1 MASNPVS
8 PRSNLSGD
16 GGDVPNIKSL
26 LRLKK
31 KYDAPEEATLPESY
45 KKNSEKEL
53 LWLWCAHNLVRQ
65 LKFEYP
71 HLQAHCLS
79 PNNECGVEKLICTFV
94 RPTVLPYSH
103 LYNVDACAQF
113 VADFIYYSADRYQR
127 LGTLQNLYFLL
138 LEFTMV
144 PCTHQAGFSVSR
156 LGTAWR

>member
-71 HLQAHCLS
+71 FQNPRTAPS
-79 PNNECGVEKLICTFV
+79 GEKENTEEIKK
-94 RPTVLPYSH
+94 
-103 LYNVDACAQF
+103 
-113 VADFIYYSADRYQR
+113 ADSGHI
-127 LGTLQNLYFLL
+127 
-138 LEFTMV
+138 
-144 PCTHQAGFSVSR
+144 
-156 LGTAWR
+156 